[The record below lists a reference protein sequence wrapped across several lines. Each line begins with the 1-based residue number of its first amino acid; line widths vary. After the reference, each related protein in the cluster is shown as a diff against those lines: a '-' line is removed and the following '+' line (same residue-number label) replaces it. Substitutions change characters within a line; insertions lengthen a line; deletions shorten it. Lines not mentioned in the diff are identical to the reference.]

1 MSEQDSHDSELEQ
14 IANFDELA
22 AYMERK
28 HQSRIRDLNDQLR
41 THGRGGIVVMTD
53 GIATLG
59 ASTVNE
65 VFRAVA
71 AFDGFNQDND
81 PHGEHDCAILT
92 VAAVQVLWKI
102 DYYDRSRRF
111 LSPEPADP
119 KVTVRILTVMRAD
132 EY

>member
-14 IANFDELA
+14 ITNFDELA
-22 AYMERK
+22 AHMERK

-53 GIATLG
+53 GIAALG

-71 AFDGFNQDND
+71 AFDGFN
-81 PHGEHDCAILT
+81 
-92 VAAVQVLWKI
+92 
-102 DYYDRSRRF
+102 
-111 LSPEPADP
+111 
-119 KVTVRILTVMRAD
+119 
-132 EY
+132 